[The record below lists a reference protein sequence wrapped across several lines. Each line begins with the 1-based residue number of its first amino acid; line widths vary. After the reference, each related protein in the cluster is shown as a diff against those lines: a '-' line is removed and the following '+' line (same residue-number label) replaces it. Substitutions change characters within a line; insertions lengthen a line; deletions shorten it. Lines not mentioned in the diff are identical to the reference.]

1 MDSSAYIA
9 AIDRNMKIF
18 EVFRAL
24 DIEMPIGQILFF
36 LYAAKYEGSSLREIA
51 ERSDTVMSTASRYL
65 GNLSIYRRDKKPGLK
80 LLTSKVHP
88 ENRAKLTI
96 ELTEKGRLVLQQLM

>member
-1 MDSSAYIA
+1 MDSSAYHA
-9 AIDRNMKIF
+9 AIDRNMRIF

-36 LYAAKYEGSSLREIA
+36 LHAAKHEGASLREIA
-51 ERSDTVMSTASRYL
+51 ELSDTVMSTASRYL

-80 LLTSKVHP
+80 LLTSRVHP